1 MKAALTMDQILDNE
15 DRRKATQLSV
25 KEIYELQ
32 AEVERVKRKINFYET
47 PGGDN
52 DDWCPDHEKR
62 FQSNSTEDG
71 DECQICRGDE
81 AEADLSRQ
89 CRLRK
94 RSIDFARFNY
104 LKRRMAEAEVA
115 RLKGNSFY
123 PIQDGP
129 VVPWSVMAPHE
140 AQCQKNHGQS
150 LKRLAERGGLGAAEA
165 YCIIK
170 GLSLRAFDTVG
181 HNQLRTCWF
190 EYAETTNG
198 LKTRADKAEAKV
210 AKLVE
215 ALEKVYRMLKQHPE
229 AIRKASWKNKVYGI
243 ISVVLDEVN
252 P

>member
-1 MKAALTMDQILDNE
+1 MKEALTMQQILDNE
-15 DRRKATQLSV
+15 DRREAVQLSV

-81 AEADLSRQ
+81 
-89 CRLRK
+89 
-94 RSIDFARFNY
+94 
-104 LKRRMAEAEVA
+104 AEAEVA

-243 ISVVLDEVN
+243 VSVVLDEVN